1 MARAFFALLRLAF
14 GLTQYLQ
21 FVKNYTPLE
30 AGLGLL
36 PIAVGIGFGS
46 GMSERAA
53 TRAGTKRVVT
63 TGMLL
68 LAGALAVVT
77 LYQVDTPYWLIGT
90 GTFLVA
96 MAIGMIIAPSTLRRW
111 T

>member
-1 MARAFFALLRLAF
+1 MALAFFALLGLAF

-21 FVKNYTPLE
+21 FVKNYTPLQ

-36 PIAVGIGFGS
+36 PIAVGVGFGS
-46 GMSERAA
+46 GMSERTA

-63 TGMLL
+63 AGMLM

-77 LYQVDTPYWLIGT
+77 LYRSTRPT
-90 GTFLVA
+90 G
-96 MAIGMIIAPSTLRRW
+96 
-111 T
+111 